1 MLVST
6 APVNAGLAV
15 GTVGCLFPI
24 LIYIKAYGS
33 ISILSRLDKV
43 LQIKQKMVMV
53 REVVKGKMVMIREV
67 VNSGSQGNGRN
78 DIG

>member
-1 MLVST
+1 VST

-24 LIYIKAYGS
+24 LIYIKACRN
-33 ISILSRLDKV
+33 ISVLSRLDKV
-43 LQIKQKMVMV
+43 LQDQQKMVMV
-53 REVVKGKMVMIREV
+53 RESSEGKSGNGQESCEAK
-67 VNSGSQGNGRN
+67 SGSQANSRN